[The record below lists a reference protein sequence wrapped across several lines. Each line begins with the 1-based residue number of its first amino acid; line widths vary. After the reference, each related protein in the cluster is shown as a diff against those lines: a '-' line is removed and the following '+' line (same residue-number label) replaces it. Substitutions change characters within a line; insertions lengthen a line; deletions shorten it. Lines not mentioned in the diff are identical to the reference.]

1 MEIGSLSASSMSL
14 SSDLMTLKLSM
25 SQELSANFKK
35 FNIFKTEFHRT
46 ALAGLQLTNLKW

>member
-25 SQELSANFKK
+25 SQELSVNFKK